1 MSDYNSNQNTT
12 YTSNSVNSALSS
24 WNRLHQIVAAVLAL
38 LLPIL
43 WMTGIATPRGTCP
56 AAAPAAAPEVAAIA
70 AAPVVEAAAPPAAR
84 LYFDV
89 DVSNT
94 IADGKPLLDPI
105 VAWLAANPTARAV
118 VTGYHDP
125 TGAAGHNQDL
135 AKSRAQ
141 TVQAAL
147 VAAGVAADRIDL
159 VKPVSTDGGGD
170 LKEARRVE
178 VSVK

>member
-1 MSDYNSNQNTT
+1 MSDYNSN
-12 YTSNSVNSALSS
+12 SNNNALSA
-24 WNRLHQIVAAVLAL
+24 WNRLHLIGAALLAL
-38 LLPIL
+38 LLGIL
-43 WMTGIATPRGTCP
+43 WLSGMATPRGTCP
-56 AAAPAAAPEVAAIA
+56 VAAPAAIPAVV
-70 AAPVVEAAAPPAAR
+70 AAPVVEAVAPPAAK

-89 DVSNT
+89 DVSAR
-94 IADGKPLLDPI
+94 IAEGDAGLAPI
-105 VAWLAANPTARAV
+105 VAWLAANPAARAV

-125 TGAAGHNQDL
+125 TGTAERNHDL

-159 VKPVSTDGGGD
+159 VKPISTNGGGD